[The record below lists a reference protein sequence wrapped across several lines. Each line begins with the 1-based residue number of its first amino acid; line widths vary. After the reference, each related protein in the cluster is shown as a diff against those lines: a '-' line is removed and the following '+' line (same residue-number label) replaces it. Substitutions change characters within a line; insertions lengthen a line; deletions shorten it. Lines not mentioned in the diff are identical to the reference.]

1 VDDPSLLFPPLPLK
15 HVSTTKAKDG
25 LLVHFRVEKKK
36 IRPFLF
42 FLTIEMKQVR
52 WLSIRILMVES
63 RCKKVNLL

>member
-1 VDDPSLLFPPLPLK
+1 MTEFVVSPLPLK
-15 HVSTTKAKDG
+15 HVSTKAKDG
-25 LLVHFRVEKKK
+25 LLVHFRVEKK